1 MKYALTKLASLLVL
15 LLFSCENND
24 DPAAACADTV
34 CTLIFISIFISIE
47 DADQNPVV
55 LDSFEVTDVATGA
68 PVEFGASES
77 EIASGGQQGFYPLVD
92 DLSFGLR
99 EQHTILF
106 RGFIGGEEVIQST
119 YEVGTDCCHVGVNS
133 GDLELVLD

>member
-1 MKYALTKLASLLVL
+1 MKSYLTRAATLLAV
-15 LLFSCENND
+15 LLFSCDNND
-24 DPAAACADTV
+24 DPTEACRDTV

-55 LDSFEVTDVATGA
+55 LDSFEVIDVATGA
-68 PVEFGASES
+68 PVEFGDSGSDMES
-77 EIASGGQQGFYPLVD
+77 VGQQGFYPLVD

-99 EQHTILF
+99 EQHTVVF
-106 RGFIGGEEVIQST
+106 RGFIGGEEVVQST
-119 YEVGTDCCHVGVNS
+119 YEVATDCCHVGVNS